1 MTGSIESGD
10 QLAVARTGVLEFAA
24 YISRGTLRRQP
35 GTGWRCETCDDRA
48 VRGDEEL
55 GRKAADLAGRLPE
68 ELAPLARIAYNYR
81 WRWYP
86 GGKEVFRS
94 IDEERWG
101 LCGENPV
108 RLLQEASGEALVRAA
123 ADSALL
129 ARAASLEDAFAADV
143 GRPPAVGPVAPERP
157 IAFLCAEYGVHRS
170 LPIYSGGLGGLAGD
184 LLKEASDRALP
195 LVAVG
200 LMYRQGYFRQRLD
213 ASGWQHEYWID
224 IDPARLPAALV
235 RAQDGQPLTITVPI
249 RGSEVSGQI
258 WRVAVG
264 RVPLFLLDAD
274 RPENGRLE
282 RWITSQLYVADPITR
297 LSQYALLGVGS
308 VRALAALGIEP
319 ALVHLNEGHAAFAV
333 LELARREVARGASVE
348 AALQAARQRTVFT
361 THTPVA
367 AGNETYPRKDVID
380 TLDGLVA
387 ELGVDPE
394 VLLRLGR
401 YHPED
406 GGEPFGMTTFS
417 LRMSRSANGVSR
429 RHGAVAREMWRG
441 LWPERAVEAVPITH
455 VTNGVHM
462 PSWVGPPMRR
472 LLDRHL
478 GDEWLWRASDVATWE
493 ALDAVPDA
501 ELWDARREQRAELV
515 EFVQERSGID
525 RLAERQPRAG
535 IEAAARAFD
544 PDVLTIGFA
553 RRTATYKRIGLL
565 THNPGR
571 TLALLAGPQPVQFV
585 LAGKA
590 HPSDEEAKHVVQEM
604 FRFKDAPNVAEH
616 VVYLHDYDLG
626 IAARL
631 VRGCDLWL
639 NLPRPPFEA
648 SGTSGMKAVINGG
661 LNLSTLDGWWAE
673 AYDGTNGWALS
684 GEVDPD
690 SSAQD
695 ARDADALFGL
705 LEQDVLPAFYD
716 RDADGLPRAWLAR
729 IRASMRTL
737 APAFCAG
744 RMLDDYLQR
753 IYTPTTASD

>member
-1 MTGSIESGD
+1 MI
-10 QLAVARTGVLEFAA
+10 VAM
-24 YISRGTLRRQP
+24 
-35 GTGWRCETCDDRA
+35 
-48 VRGDEEL
+48 RGDEEL
-55 GRKAADLAGRLPE
+55 GRRAADLAGRLPE
-68 ELAPLARIAYNYR
+68 ELASLARIAYNYR

-108 RLLQEASGEALVRAA
+108 RLLQETSGEALARAA
-123 ADSALL
+123 GDSGLL
-129 ARAASLEDAFAADV
+129 AEVASLEDAFAADLR
-143 GRPPAVGPVAPERP
+143 RPVVGPVAPERP
-157 IAFLCAEYGVHRS
+157 IAFMCAEYGVHRS

-213 ASGWQHEYWID
+213 VSGWQHEYWID
-224 IDPARLPAALV
+224 VDPERLPAALV
-235 RAQDGQPLTITVPI
+235 RAQDGRPLMISLPI
-249 RGSEVSGQI
+249 RGREVSVQI

-274 RPENGRLE
+274 VPENGRLE

-297 LSQYALLGVGS
+297 LSQYVLLGVGG
-308 VRALAALGIEP
+308 VRALAALGIDP
-319 ALVHLNEGHAAFAV
+319 AIVHLNEGHAAFAV
-333 LELARREVARGASVE
+333 LELARGEVARGASVE
-348 AALQAARQRTVFT
+348 AALEAARQRTVFT

-367 AGNETYPRKDVID
+367 AGNETYPRKDVMD
-380 TLDGLVA
+380 TVGGVVD

-394 VLLRLGR
+394 LLLRLGR
-401 YHPED
+401 FHPED
-406 GGEPFGMTTFS
+406 GGQPFGMTTFS

-429 RHGAVAREMWRG
+429 RHGAVAREMWRA
-441 LWPERAVEAVPITH
+441 LWPERSLEAVPITH

-462 PSWVGPPMRR
+462 PSWVGAPMRR
-472 LLDRHL
+472 MLDRHL

-493 ALDAVPDA
+493 TLDAVPDA
-501 ELWDARREQRAELV
+501 ELWHARREQRAELV
-515 EFVQERSGID
+515 QFVQERSGID

-565 THNPGR
+565 THDPDR

-590 HPSDEEAKHVVQEM
+590 HPSDEEGKRVVQEM
-604 FRFKDAPNVAEH
+604 FRFKDAPHVAER

-626 IAARL
+626 MAARL

-639 NLPRPPFEA
+639 NLPRPPMEA

-690 SSAQD
+690 HGAQD
-695 ARDADALFGL
+695 ARDAAALYDL
-705 LEQDVLPAFYD
+705 LEQQVLPAFYD
-716 RDADGLPRAWLAR
+716 RDADGLPRSWLAR

-744 RMLDDYLQR
+744 RMLDDYLDR
-753 IYTPTTASD
+753 VYAPTRMSA

>member
-1 MTGSIESGD
+1 MI
-10 QLAVARTGVLEFAA
+10 VAM
-24 YISRGTLRRQP
+24 
-35 GTGWRCETCDDRA
+35 
-48 VRGDEEL
+48 RGDEEL
-55 GRKAADLAGRLPE
+55 GFRAADLAGRVPE
-68 ELAPLARIAYNYR
+68 ALAPLARIAYNYR

-86 GGKEVFRS
+86 GGKEAFRS
-94 IDEERWG
+94 IDPNRWE

-108 RLLQEASGEALVRAA
+108 RMLQEVSGEALGRAA
-123 ADSALL
+123 GDRALL
-129 ARAASLEDAFAADV
+129 ARIVSLEDAFAVDLA
-143 GRPPAVGPVAPERP
+143 RASVGPVAPERP
-157 IAFLCAEYGVHRS
+157 IAFFCAEYGVHRS
-170 LPIYSGGLGGLAGD
+170 LPIYSGGLGALAGD

-224 IDPARLPAALV
+224 SDPERLPAALV
-235 RAQDGQPLTITVPI
+235 REPDGRPLTITVPI
-249 RGSEVSGQI
+249 GGREVSAQI

-264 RVPLFLLDAD
+264 RLALFLLDAD
-274 RPENGRLE
+274 VPGNGRLE

-297 LSQYALLGVGS
+297 LSQYALLGIGG

-319 ALVHLNEGHAAFAV
+319 SLVHLNEGHAAFAA
-333 LELARREVARGASVE
+333 LELAGGELARGASVE
-348 AALQAARQRTVFT
+348 AALQAARQKTVFT

-367 AGNETYPRKDVID
+367 AGNETYPREDVID
-380 TLDGLVA
+380 TIGGVA
-387 ELGVDPE
+387 TQLGVDPE
-394 VLLRLGR
+394 LLMRLGR
-401 YHPED
+401 YHPDD
-406 GGEPFGMTTFS
+406 GQEPFGMTTLS

-429 RHGAVAREMWRG
+429 RHGAVAREMWHG
-441 LWPERAVEAVPITH
+441 LWPERSLEAVPITH
-455 VTNGVHM
+455 VTNGVHL
-462 PSWVGPPMRR
+462 PSWVGPAMRE

-478 GDEWLWRASDVATWE
+478 GQDWWRSASEPATWE
-493 ALDAVPDA
+493 ALDRVPDG
-501 ELWDARREQRAELV
+501 ELWVARREERAELV
-515 EFVQERSGID
+515 EFVKDRSGID

-565 THNPGR
+565 IHDPAR
-571 TLALLAGPQPVQFV
+571 TLALLAGPQRVQFV

-590 HPSDEEAKHVVQEM
+590 HPSDEEAKRTVQDL
-604 FRFKDAPNVAEH
+604 FRFKDAPHVAER

-626 IAARL
+626 MAARL

-639 NLPRPPFEA
+639 NLPRPPYEA

-695 ARDADALFGL
+695 ARDAAALFGL
-705 LEQDVLPAFYD
+705 LEQEVLPAFYD
-716 RDADGLPRAWLAR
+716 RDQDGLPRAWLDR
-729 IRASMRTL
+729 IRASIRTL

-744 RMLDDYLQR
+744 RMLADYVER
-753 IYTPTTASD
+753 IYAPTQTSA

>member
-1 MTGSIESGD
+1 MI
-10 QLAVARTGVLEFAA
+10 VAM
-24 YISRGTLRRQP
+24 
-35 GTGWRCETCDDRA
+35 
-48 VRGDEEL
+48 RGDEEL
-55 GRKAADLAGRLPE
+55 GWRAADVAGRLPE
-68 ELAPLARIAYNYR
+68 ALAPLARIAYNYR
-81 WRWYP
+81 WCWYP
-86 GGKEVFRS
+86 GGKEAFRS
-94 IDEERWG
+94 IDPERWE

-108 RLLQEASGEALVRAA
+108 RLLQEVSGEALGRAA
-123 ADSALL
+123 GDRALL
-129 ARAASLEDAFAADV
+129 AGIASLEDAFAVDLA
-143 GRPPAVGPVAPERP
+143 RASVGPVAPERP
-157 IAFLCAEYGVHRS
+157 IAFFCAEYGVHRS
-170 LPIYSGGLGGLAGD
+170 LPIYSGGLGALAGD
-184 LLKEASDRALP
+184 LLKEASDQALP

-224 IDPARLPAALV
+224 TDPERLPAALV
-235 RAQDGQPLTITVPI
+235 REPDGRPLTITVPI
-249 RGSEVSGQI
+249 GGREVSAQI
-258 WRVAVG
+258 WRLAVG
-264 RVPLFLLDAD
+264 RLALFLLDSD
-274 RPENGRLE
+274 VPGNDRLE

-297 LSQYALLGVGS
+297 LSQYALLGVGG

-319 ALVHLNEGHAAFAV
+319 SLVHLNEGHAAFAA
-333 LELARREVARGASVE
+333 LELAGGELARGASVE
-348 AALQAARQRTVFT
+348 AALQTARQKTVFT

-367 AGNETYPRKDVID
+367 AGNETYSHEDVID
-380 TLDGLVA
+380 TVGGVA
-387 ELGVDPE
+387 AQLGVDPE
-394 VLLRLGR
+394 LLMGLGR

-406 GGEPFGMTTFS
+406 GQEPFGMTTLS

-441 LWPERAVEAVPITH
+441 LWPERSLEAVPITH
-455 VTNGVHM
+455 VTNGVHL
-462 PSWVGPPMRR
+462 PSWVGPAMRG

-478 GDEWLWRASDVATWE
+478 GQDWRRSASEPATWE
-493 ALDAVPDA
+493 ALDAVSDA
-501 ELWDARREQRAELV
+501 ELWEARREQRAELV
-515 EFVQERSGID
+515 EFVKDRSGID
-525 RLAERQPRAG
+525 RLAERQPRPG
-535 IEAAARAFD
+535 IEAAAHAFD

-565 THNPGR
+565 TYDPGR
-571 TLALLAGPQPVQFV
+571 TLALLGGPQRVQFV

-590 HPSDEEAKHVVQEM
+590 HPSDEEAKRVVQEM
-604 FRFKDAPNVAEH
+604 FRFKDAPHVAEH

-626 IAARL
+626 MAARL

-690 SSAQD
+690 SGAQD
-695 ARDADALFGL
+695 ARDAAALFGL
-705 LEQDVLPAFYD
+705 LEGEVLPAFYD
-716 RDADGLPRAWLAR
+716 RDPDGLPRSWLER

-744 RMLDDYLQR
+744 RMLEDYVAR
-753 IYTPTTASD
+753 IHAPTRPSA

>member
-1 MTGSIESGD
+1 MI
-10 QLAVARTGVLEFAA
+10 
-24 YISRGTLRRQP
+24 GTL
-35 GTGWRCETCDDRA
+35 E
-48 VRGDEEL
+48 
-55 GRKAADLAGRLPE
+55 
-68 ELAPLARIAYNYR
+68 
-81 WRWYP
+81 
-86 GGKEVFRS
+86 
-94 IDEERWG
+94 
-101 LCGENPV
+101 
-108 RLLQEASGEALVRAA
+108 
-123 ADSALL
+123 
-129 ARAASLEDAFAADV
+129 
-143 GRPPAVGPVAPERP
+143 
-157 IAFLCAEYGVHRS
+157 
-170 LPIYSGGLGGLAGD
+170 
-184 LLKEASDRALP
+184 
-195 LVAVG
+195 
-200 LMYRQGYFRQRLD
+200 
-213 ASGWQHEYWID
+213 
-224 IDPARLPAALV
+224 
-235 RAQDGQPLTITVPI
+235 
-249 RGSEVSGQI
+249 
-258 WRVAVG
+258 
-264 RVPLFLLDAD
+264 
-274 RPENGRLE
+274 
-282 RWITSQLYVADPITR
+282 
-297 LSQYALLGVGS
+297 
-308 VRALAALGIEP
+308 
-319 ALVHLNEGHAAFAV
+319 
-333 LELARREVARGASVE
+333 
-348 AALQAARQRTVFT
+348 
-361 THTPVA
+361 
-367 AGNETYPRKDVID
+367 
-380 TLDGLVA
+380 GLVA

-401 YHPED
+401 YRPED
-406 GGEPFGMTTFS
+406 GGEPFGMTQFS

-455 VTNGVHM
+455 VTNGVHL
-462 PSWVGPPMRR
+462 PSWIGPPMRR

-478 GDEWLWRASDVATWE
+478 GDEWWRRASDVATWA

-501 ELWDARREQRAELV
+501 ELWEARCEQRAELV

-553 RRTATYKRIGLL
+553 RRNATYKRIGLL
-565 THNPGR
+565 IHDPGR
-571 TLALLAGPQPVQFV
+571 ALALLAGPRPVQFV

-590 HPSDEEAKHVVQEM
+590 HPSDEEAKHVVQEL
-604 FRFKDAPNVAEH
+604 FRFKDAPNVAER

-626 IAARL
+626 MAARL

-639 NLPRPPFEA
+639 NLPRPPLEA

-695 ARDADALFGL
+695 ARDAAALFGL
-705 LEQDVLPAFYD
+705 LEQEVLPAFYD

-753 IYTPTTASD
+753 IYTPTTTSD